1 MSKHNSRLSIID
13 KEKDTN
19 IQVVVH
25 APVRQGRT
33 NTSVV
38 VPPLYGQD
46 VKIDG
51 PPTVARTYHFDG
63 VFGPKATQENVYDK
77 IVNPILNE
85 VMQGYNCT
93 IFAYGQTGTGK
104 TYTMEGDLEIP
115 GSSTGTMGIGTPQVS
130 RIPTPASSS
139 TSSPPPTLPPN
150 LGNDLLSSTRM
161 SSQAGIIPRTL
172 SNMFYALEKNSA
184 EYYVRVSYLELYN
197 EELRDLLSGVDVTD
211 TKNGPRFN
219 YDIPTGHLKVYESG
233 TDKGVVIQGLE
244 ERIVSNAR
252 DAIALMQAGAMRRKV
267 AATKCNDSSSRSHA
281 IFTITVFV
289 RERAVTVD
297 GEDIVKLGKLNLVD
311 LAGSENIGRSGA
323 QGMRAQEAGNIN
335 KSLLVL
341 GRVINALVERNS
353 YVPYRDSK
361 LTYILK
367 DSLGGR
373 TRTCMIATMS
383 TAPDNIEETIKT
395 LQYASQA
402 KGIRNR
408 PVANKKVSKSEIVH
422 DMQLQIEQLRK
433 DLDAARDGTGFFITR
448 DTYEELTK
456 DAKASKEIVDEWKQR
471 VALWEEEMMRMNK
484 RCADLSKDNDG
495 LEQQLQTTRGALGLA
510 NQEIDTLRVDLRH
523 RGILTKAHAMHE
535 EKLDGTA
542 RLLRQSLVSATGDVQ
557 GLHGKV
563 ARMAE
568 REHLNL
574 VSVETISRL
583 VAAES
588 AKTTSAMLGYGDR
601 AKQQTDQLLATLSDR
616 VGHEFESTVHQN
628 MQQHAEALKR
638 ELESLVARSSDDSA
652 KTSDIAKQ
660 SADAVDALLCQL
672 DESVQRMLVSAC
684 SEACSELVQSI
695 DELTTQ
701 QRQTVSE
708 SVSQINASLASSVSE
723 ATDVI
728 SKSNEYVRGVVEWMA
743 QEMRN
748 QETKTRAYVQQMQA
762 QIEGAATESRTMDEQ
777 LLGAVTKLVEER
789 RQRQSVAFGN
799 LTQSIDGHV
808 SEQAER
814 RTEVAQ
820 QMTQLDNNMSSS
832 SKTLASALQG
842 AQGQAMELLHVS
854 QGSTETSATA
864 IGKAAQAHSVKVSH
878 AMDAFIRGPL
888 NEMQGGARSTVTQ
901 TTGRVT
907 ELLSKSAEALNAHAH
922 AISAHSSEM
931 QGTAEGALQT
941 WRDARVHLDTLAQT
955 QAQERSMF
963 TAELG
968 SSIGAIAEVTER
980 EAKSGIR
987 ATVSG
992 GSTPPRKR
1000 RYPAVDQWNVT
1011 REHEYILSKLAS
1023 SDNSESLEDD
1033 LAWTGVQAEQMDF
1046 SASSPIHE
1054 EQPEPEEEDQKMEEC
1069 GGPTSPR
1076 MLKRSSDNAASPF
1089 IDGSE
1094 EHHPAQRPCT
1104 RTKSNKKRSDT
1115 LAEKQELD
1123 VDDVLASAIPAP
1135 PINSN
1140 GSRLPVPRRST
1151 RRTRA

>member
-1 MSKHNSRLSIID
+1 D
-13 KEKDTN
+13 
-19 IQVVVH
+19 

-33 NTSVV
+33 NASVV

-104 TYTMEGDLEIP
+104 TYTMEGDLEQQP
-115 GSSTGTMGIGTPQVS
+115 GVSASNGAAIGIGTPQLS

-139 TSSPPPTLPPN
+139 STASPPPSSSLPPN
-150 LGNDLLSSTRM
+150 VGNDLLSSTRM

-172 SNMFYALEKNSA
+172 SNMFYALEKNSS

-197 EELRDLLSGVDVTD
+197 EELRDLLAGVDITD
-211 TKNGPRFN
+211 TKSGPRFN
-219 YDIPTGHLKVYESG
+219 YEIPTGHLKVYESG

-456 DAKASKEIVDEWKQR
+456 DARASKEIVDEWKQR
-471 VALWEEEMMRMNK
+471 VALWEEEMMRMNQ
-484 RCADLSKDNDG
+484 RCAELSKDKDT
-495 LEQQLQTTRGALGLA
+495 LEHNLEATQGSLGIA

-523 RGILTKAHAMHE
+523 RGVLVKAHAMHE
-535 EKLDGTA
+535 ERLDGAA
-542 RLLRQSLVSATGDVQ
+542 RLMRRSLEAATADVH

-568 REHLNL
+568 REQLNL
-574 VSVETISRL
+574 AAIGNISRL

-588 AKTTSAMLGYGDR
+588 AKTMEAMVRYGDR
-601 AKQQTDQLLATLSDR
+601 AKQQTVQLLGTLSDQ
-616 VGHEFESTVHQN
+616 VGQKFESAVSTR
-628 MQQHAEALKR
+628 MAQHAEALKQ
-638 ELESLVARSSDDSA
+638 ELESLVSRASADSA
-652 KTSDIAKQ
+652 KTRDIAQQ
-660 SADAVDALLCQL
+660 SVSAVDALLAKFDQ
-672 DESVQRMLVSAC
+672 SVQSMLVSTCAAA
-684 SEACSELVQSI
+684 SSELVQALSEVAI
-695 DELTTQ
+695 Q
-701 QRQTVSE
+701 QQQAVKE
-708 SVSQINASLASSVSE
+708 SVSQINATLASSVSE
-723 ATDVI
+723 AVETI
-728 SKSNEYVRGVVEWMA
+728 GKSNTQLRAVVEWMA
-743 QEMRN
+743 CEMQGQEAKNCEHVRL
-748 QETKTRAYVQQMQA
+748 MQA
-762 QIEGAATESRTMDEQ
+762 QLEGAAAQSRAMDEQ
-777 LLGAVTKLVEER
+777 LLGAVTRLVEER
-789 RQRQSVAFGN
+789 RQQESAAFGQM
-799 LTQSIDGHV
+799 TQAVGGHA
-808 SEQAER
+808 SEQSAHR
-814 RTEVAQ
+814 SEVAQ
-820 QMTQLDNNMSSS
+820 RMAQVDASANSSS
-832 SKTLASALQG
+832 ETLVSALQG
-842 AQGQAMELLHVS
+842 AQARAAEQLHKTQAAADASAGAIS
-854 QGSTETSATA
+854 Q
-864 IGKAAQAHSVKVSH
+864 AAQAHSTQMSH
-878 AMDAFIRGPL
+878 AVDAFSRGPVG
-888 NEMQGGARSTVTQ
+888 EMQSCARTTVSQTASHIAELLGQSAQALGAHAQSTV
-901 TTGRVT
+901 
-907 ELLSKSAEALNAHAH
+907 
-922 AISAHSSEM
+922 AHSVET
-931 QGTAEGALQT
+931 QATTDWALQR
-941 WRDARVHLDTLAQT
+941 WRESRQQLDELAQT
-955 QAQERSMF
+955 QAQERAAF
-963 TAELG
+963 TEELG
-968 SSIGAIAEVTER
+968 
-980 EAKSGIR
+980 
-987 ATVSG
+987 
-992 GSTPPRKR
+992 
-1000 RYPAVDQWNVT
+1000 
-1011 REHEYILSKLAS
+1011 AS
-1023 SDNSESLEDD
+1023 
-1033 LAWTGVQAEQMDF
+1033 
-1046 SASSPIHE
+1046 
-1054 EQPEPEEEDQKMEEC
+1054 
-1069 GGPTSPR
+1069 
-1076 MLKRSSDNAASPF
+1076 
-1089 IDGSE
+1089 
-1094 EHHPAQRPCT
+1094 
-1104 RTKSNKKRSDT
+1104 
-1115 LAEKQELD
+1115 
-1123 VDDVLASAIPAP
+1123 
-1135 PINSN
+1135 
-1140 GSRLPVPRRST
+1140 
-1151 RRTRA
+1151 